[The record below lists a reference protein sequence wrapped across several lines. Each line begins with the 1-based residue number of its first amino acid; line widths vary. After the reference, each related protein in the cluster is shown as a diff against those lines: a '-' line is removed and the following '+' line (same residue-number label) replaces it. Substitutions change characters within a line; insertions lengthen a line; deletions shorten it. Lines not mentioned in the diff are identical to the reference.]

1 MADVPPDIS
10 THVKDYTYAELLM
23 ILQLTDVEGAD
34 PNIIVQRADSY
45 IARYNREGNSRMS
58 AFFADIKDA
67 LLSYVD
73 ETEEGEEYIGPE
85 AEQARVWNDNLGAIP
100 QDDPLQTDKNTDRF
114 QKIDVFNNNYAPMTR
129 EQLGVNNT
137 HEVDVVQDGKL
148 NPTLENT
155 TQRIVVIDSLF
166 RQEAASGNVS
176 TDFTLDL
183 SDKLTSVLNMRL
195 WSVQVPITFYA
206 IDEVYGNTCF
216 WISDTTNNQ
225 DIPVSIAPGNYTPAD
240 FVNALNDAF
249 AAAGFFFPGPNTPVS
264 YNIHNYKVTLSLDG
278 GSYTPP
284 PDSPFVP
291 GYVTTN
297 SIITFFD
304 PNKPLVCQESCIPQ
318 ALHSNSTLGWLMGFQ
333 EKYAYPVLPIGNV
346 GDAVLD
352 LSGPRYLIL
361 AVDDFTQNHFNDGL
375 VTITEPSKIVKLPSY
390 YTTDHPLVCVDSAN
404 GPVPELVNSSPRT
417 LTQTQ
422 LYTINEIIKNNVN
435 NLDVK
440 AKAPATTSVL
450 AIIPVKQQNKGALY
464 VEFSGSLQNNKRVY
478 FGPVDIERMRV
489 RLLDDRGNTLN
500 LNGAN
505 WSFTLLC
512 EMLYQY

>member
-1 MADVPPDIS
+1 MADTSPDIS
-10 THVKDYTYAELLM
+10 TNVKDYTYAELLM
-23 ILQLTDVEGAD
+23 ILQLTDAEGTD
-34 PNIIVQRADSY
+34 PDVITERADAY
-45 IARYNREGNSRMS
+45 IDRYENDGNARM
-58 AFFADIKDA
+58 ATFFADIKEA
-67 LLSYVD
+67 LLSYASD
-73 ETEEGEEYIGPE
+73 AEDGEEYVGPE
-85 AEQARVWNDNLGAIP
+85 ANQARAWNNNLGALP
-100 QDDPLQTDKNTDRF
+100 QDDPVQANKNTDRF
-114 QKIDVFNNNYAPMTR
+114 QKIDVFNNTYAPMTR

-166 RQEAASGNVS
+166 RQESASGNVS

-183 SDKLTSVLNMRL
+183 SDKLTNVLNMRL
-195 WSVQVPITFYA
+195 WSVQIPLTFYV

-216 WISDTTNNQ
+216 WISDPANNQ

-240 FVNALNDAF
+240 FVTALTNALTT
-249 AAAGFFFPGPNTPVS
+249 AGFTFASPPVS
-264 YNIHNYKVTLSLDG
+264 YDSNNYRITLRFDG
-278 GSYTPP
+278 GTYTPP
-284 PDSPFVP
+284 SSPSPFVP
-291 GYVTTN
+291 TSITTDTT
-297 SIITFFD
+297 ITFFD
-304 PNKPLVCQESCIPQ
+304 PNKPLVCQDTCIPQ

-333 EKYAYPVLPIGNV
+333 EKFAYLVQSDGNV
-346 GDAVLD
+346 GDAILD

-361 AVDDFTQNHFNDGL
+361 VVDDFTQNHFNDGL

-390 YTTDHPLVCVDSAN
+390 YTTDHPLVCIDSPN

-450 AIIPVKQQNKGALY
+450 AIVPVKQQNKGALY

-500 LNGAN
+500 LNGGN
-505 WSFTLLC
+505 WSFTILC